1 MNLVL
6 IKNIYIGIPMAALIC
21 YLFLL
26 FCFLF
31 LFFFSAQA
39 HLFQISVKQN
49 ALAQL

>member
-26 FCFLF
+26 FCFLNVG
-31 LFFFSAQA
+31 LSEKVNSARKLKF
-39 HLFQISVKQN
+39 HTED
-49 ALAQL
+49 